1 MVIMKTF
8 GWDLSISK
16 GFYHSA
22 LSQQIT
28 PPGIILYRIIY
39 WHICV
44 RGIDQRDKCMKYSGR
59 SEHFPLEQ
67 FFSSSLSQHNF

>member
-8 GWDLSISK
+8 GWELLISK
-16 GFYHSA
+16 VICHSA

-28 PPGIILYRIIY
+28 PPGKFLYRILY

-44 RGIDQRDKCMKYSGR
+44 RGIDQRDRCMKYSGR
-59 SEHFPLEQ
+59 SEHFLVVAI
-67 FFSSSLSQHNF
+67 FI